1 MSERKLLSQM
11 NEDLKK
17 LPPFPGLRL
26 PSFGLDQKSR
36 CTATQTADLFKVLA
50 VAVLAFPA
58 VAKQFAGP
66 ISGKL
71 RHGGC

>member
-1 MSERKLLSQM
+1 M
-11 NEDLKK
+11 NEYLKN
-17 LPPFPGLRL
+17 LPRFPGLRL
-26 PSFGLDQKSR
+26 PSFGFDQTER
-36 CTATQTADLFKVLA
+36 CTATQTADFFEVLA

-58 VAKQFAGP
+58 VSKQFAGA